1 MITKFLF
8 LRNDNMVHGFDL
20 MVRLYLLKVFFQ
32 SGLTKIQSWQS
43 TLDLFAYEY
52 SVPLLA
58 PKIAAIMATGGEL
71 ILPVLLLFGL
81 MTRPAAIGLFI
92 LNAVAAYAYALT
104 DFYNFTGMMD
114 HILWGTMIVVYIV
127 YGPSP
132 LSIDHLFSKKF
143 NAHNSNDH

>member
-1 MITKFLF
+1 MIKNFLF
-8 LRNDNMVHGFDL
+8 TRNELMIHGFDL
-20 MVRLYLLKVFFQ
+20 VLRLYLLKVFFQ

-52 SVPLLA
+52 SVPLLS
-58 PKIAAIMATGGEL
+58 PEVAAIMATGGEL
-71 ILPVLLLFGL
+71 ILPVLLLIGF

-104 DFYNFTGMMD
+104 DFYNFTGMLD
-114 HILWGTMIVVYIV
+114 HILWGVMILVYIL

-132 LSIDHLFSKKF
+132 LSIDNLISKKLK
-143 NAHNSNDH
+143 S

>member
-1 MITKFLF
+1 
-8 LRNDNMVHGFDL
+8 MVHGFDI

-52 SVPLLA
+52 SVPLLS
-58 PKIAAIMATGGEL
+58 PKVAAIMGTGGEL
-71 ILPVLLLFGL
+71 ILPVLLLVGL

-104 DFYNFTGMMD
+104 DYYNMVGMLD
-114 HILWGTMIVVYIV
+114 HILWGAMILVYV
-127 YGPSP
+127 LYGPSP
-132 LSIDHLFSKKF
+132 LSIDNLLSKK
-143 NAHNSNDH
+143 SEYVD

>member
-1 MITKFLF
+1 MIKNFLF
-8 LRNDNMVHGFDL
+8 ARNDLMIHGFDL
-20 MVRLYLLKVFFQ
+20 VVRLYLLKIFFQ

-52 SVPLLA
+52 SVPLLS
-58 PKIAAIMATGGEL
+58 PQVAAIMATGGEL
-71 ILPVLLLFGL
+71 ILPVLLLIGF

-104 DFYNFTGMMD
+104 DFYNFTGMLD
-114 HILWGTMIVVYIV
+114 HILWGAMILVYIV

-132 LSIDHLFSKKF
+132 LSIDNLISKKLK
-143 NAHNSNDH
+143 A

>member
-1 MITKFLF
+1 MIKKILF
-8 LRNDNMVHGFDL
+8 ARNDIMLHGFDL

-52 SVPLLA
+52 SVPLLS
-58 PKIAAIMATGGEL
+58 PEVAAIMGTGGEL
-71 ILPVLLLFGL
+71 ILPVLLLAGF
-81 MTRPAAIGLFI
+81 MTRPAAISLFV

-104 DFYNFTGMMD
+104 DFYNFTGMLD
-114 HILWGTMIVVYIV
+114 HILWGAMILVYIL

-132 LSIDHLFSKKF
+132 LSIDSLLSKKT
-143 NAHNSNDH
+143 NNTD

>member
-1 MITKFLF
+1 MIKNFLF
-8 LRNDNMVHGFDL
+8 TRNELMIHGFDL
-20 MVRLYLLKVFFQ
+20 VVRLYLLKVFFQ

-52 SVPLLA
+52 SVPLLS
-58 PKIAAIMATGGEL
+58 PEVAAIMATGGEL
-71 ILPVLLLFGL
+71 ILPVLLLIGF

-104 DFYNFTGMMD
+104 DFYNFTGMLD
-114 HILWGTMIVVYIV
+114 HILWGAMILVYIL

-132 LSIDHLFSKKF
+132 LSIDNLISKKLKG
-143 NAHNSNDH
+143 

>member
-1 MITKFLF
+1 MIKKILF
-8 LRNDNMVHGFDL
+8 ARNDIMLHGFDL

-52 SVPLLA
+52 SVPLLS
-58 PKIAAIMATGGEL
+58 PEVAAIMGTGGEL
-71 ILPVLLLFGL
+71 ILPVLLLAGL
-81 MTRPAAIGLFI
+81 MTRPAAIGLFV

-104 DFYNFTGMMD
+104 DFYNFTGMLD
-114 HILWGTMIVVYIV
+114 HILWGAMILVYIL

-132 LSIDHLFSKKF
+132 LSIDSLLSKKV
-143 NAHNSNDH
+143 NNTD

>member
-1 MITKFLF
+1 MIKNFLF
-8 LRNDNMVHGFDL
+8 TRNELMIHGFDL
-20 MVRLYLLKVFFQ
+20 VLRLYLLKVFFQ

-52 SVPLLA
+52 SVPLLS
-58 PKIAAIMATGGEL
+58 PEVAAIMATGGEL
-71 ILPVLLLFGL
+71 ILPVLLLIGF

-114 HILWGTMIVVYIV
+114 HILWGAMILVYIL

-132 LSIDHLFSKKF
+132 LSIDNLISKKLKG
-143 NAHNSNDH
+143 

>member
-1 MITKFLF
+1 MIKKILF
-8 LRNDNMVHGFDL
+8 SRNDIMLHGFEL

-52 SVPLLA
+52 SVPLLS
-58 PKIAAIMATGGEL
+58 PEVAAIMGTGGEL
-71 ILPVLLLFGL
+71 ILPVLLLAGF
-81 MTRPAAIGLFI
+81 MTRPAAIGLFV

-104 DFYNFTGMMD
+104 DFYNFTGMLD
-114 HILWGTMIVVYIV
+114 HILWGAMILVYIL

-132 LSIDHLFSKKF
+132 LSIDSLLSKKTN
-143 NAHNSNDH
+143 NAD